1 MNRKLGFFVGRKK
14 YSYII
19 KYIIIQFDN
28 IHFSPV
34 STPKLLSVF
43 IVTRSVLSR
52 KQWSFD
58 LKTKKLVLCVTKRL
72 LCTEKLRF
80 MRANS
85 QKFFGGFAPWNPI
98 RALSWTHWGANS
110 AHPPPLSRTPSWLV
124 CTATL
129 CDKAL
134 RDLTSLL
141 KTQSNI

>member
-1 MNRKLGFFVGRKK
+1 MKCKLGFFVGQKK

-43 IVTRSVLSR
+43 IVTRSVLPR

-72 LCTEKLRF
+72 VCTEKLRF

-85 QKFFGGFAPWNPI
+85 KNLFGGL
-98 RALSWTHWGANS
+98 ALDPTRGLTS
-110 AHPPPLSRTPSWLV
+110 PPSPQNPSWLV
-124 CTATL
+124 CTAML
-129 CDKAL
+129 RDKAL

-141 KTQSNI
+141 KTQSNIQKWPQLKQS

>member
-1 MNRKLGFFVGRKK
+1 MKCKLGFFVGQKK
-14 YSYII
+14 YSYMI

-28 IHFSPV
+28 IHFSPM

-85 QKFFGGFAPWNPI
+85 QNFLGGFATWNPT
-98 RALSWTHWGANS
+98 RALPWTHWRANS
-110 AHPPPLSRTPSWLV
+110 TPHPPDPQLISLHSYAVRQSPTGF
-124 CTATL
+124 
-129 CDKAL
+129 DKF
-134 RDLTSLL
+134 T
-141 KTQSNI
+141 

>member
-1 MNRKLGFFVGRKK
+1 MKRKLGFFVGQKK

-28 IHFSPV
+28 IHFSLV

-43 IVTRSVLSR
+43 IVTRSDLSP

-58 LKTKKLVLCVTKRL
+58 LKTKKLVLCVMKRL
-72 LCTEKLRF
+72 LCMEKLRF

-85 QKFFGGFAPWNPI
+85 QNFWGGFAPWNPT
-98 RALSWTHWGANS
+98 RALPWTHWGANS
-110 AHPPPLSRTPSWLV
+110 TPPQTPSWLV
-124 CTATL
+124 CTAML

-134 RDLTSLL
+134 QDLTSLL

>member
-1 MNRKLGFFVGRKK
+1 MKRKLGFFIGQKK
-14 YSYII
+14 HSYII

-43 IVTRSVLSR
+43 IVTSNVLSR

-72 LCTEKLRF
+72 VCTKKLRF

-85 QKFFGGFAPWNPI
+85 KNLFGGL
-98 RALSWTHWGANS
+98 ALDPTRGLTS
-110 AHPPPLSRTPSWLV
+110 PPSPQNPSWLV
-124 CTATL
+124 CTAML
-129 CDKAL
+129 RDKAL

-141 KTQSNI
+141 KTQSNIQKWPQLKQS